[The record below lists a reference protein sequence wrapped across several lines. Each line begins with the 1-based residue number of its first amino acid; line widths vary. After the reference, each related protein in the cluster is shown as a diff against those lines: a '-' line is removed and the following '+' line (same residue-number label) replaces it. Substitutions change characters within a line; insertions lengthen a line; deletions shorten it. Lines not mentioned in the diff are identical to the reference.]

1 MKLGMGEADEVY
13 VMDDFL
19 PKDMLSDIQ
28 SYYKSR
34 PTDQWMKGKT
44 TTPLDPPYLTYIC
57 NIDDAG
63 QEVLSILIED
73 RVKVDE
79 LPPFVE
85 RLRSFLQETVGM
97 TTLYR
102 MKINKIAVRPTTPQ
116 SHNIPHWDH
125 PDIGHWSMVL
135 YLNDS
140 VGDTVIFDQ
149 TRQVLLQT
157 KMLTEAMRVTP
168 REGRA
173 VIFPSRL
180 MHTSST
186 PDVGEARVVANIVF
200 SVV

>member
-19 PKDMLSDIQ
+19 PKDILLDIQ
-28 SYYKSR
+28 GYYKSR
-34 PTDQWMKGKT
+34 PDDQWRKGEAT
-44 TTPLDPPYLTYIC
+44 TLLDPPYLTYIC
-57 NIDDAG
+57 NIDDVG

-85 RLRSFLQETVGM
+85 RLCSFLQETVGM

-102 MKINKIAVRPTTPQ
+102 IKINKIAVRPTIPQ

-125 PDIGHWSMVL
+125 PDAGYWSMVL

-157 KMLTEAMRVTP
+157 KMLTEAKRVTP

-186 PDVGEARVVANIVF
+186 PDVGETRVVANIVF